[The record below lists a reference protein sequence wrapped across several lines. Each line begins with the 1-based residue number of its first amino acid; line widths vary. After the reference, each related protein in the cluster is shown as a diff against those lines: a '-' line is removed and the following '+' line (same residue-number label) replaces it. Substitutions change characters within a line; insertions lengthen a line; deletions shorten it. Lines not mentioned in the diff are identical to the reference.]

1 MGFIGLV
8 ADAATTI
15 QQETGEIT
23 RFFSIAHVKQLLNDL
38 GNWSVSL
45 IGKIVIAVLIWFI
58 GKKIIRVLDKLVK
71 KILDRSTLD
80 KGVVNFVVSVLKF
93 VMYAIL
99 IMIVVDKLGF
109 QTTSLLTLFG
119 SAALA
124 IGMSLQGSLSNFA
137 GGILI
142 LIFKPFKVGDY
153 IIVGTNE
160 GTVKS
165 IEILYTRLVT
175 IDNKVVM
182 LPNGSLSNSSI
193 VNVGAENT
201 RRIDIQIGIG
211 YSSDIPKAKKLL
223 EQVINSE
230 KGILKDKDILVVVK
244 SLDESC
250 VTLETRAWVNT
261 ADYWNVRF
269 NLLERYNLHFF
280 YNLFY
285 VRHLYNSHIYYIIN
299 NIRKGVVDMVD
310 NNTQFFKTQPEKT
323 ISVEGIL
330 EQVYLALKEKGY
342 NPVNQIVG
350 YIMSGDPTYITSHNN
365 ARSLIMKAERDELV
379 EEVVRYFIEGKGL

>member
-15 QQETGEIT
+15 QQETDEIT

-71 KILDRSTLD
+71 KMLDRSTLD

-269 NLLERYNLHFF
+269 NLLERYKNIFDENGIEIPFNQLD
-280 YNLFY
+280 
-285 VRHLYNSHIYYIIN
+285 VLY
-299 NIRKGVVDMVD
+299 
-310 NNTQFFKTQPEKT
+310 
-323 ISVEGIL
+323 
-330 EQVYLALKEKGY
+330 
-342 NPVNQIVG
+342 
-350 YIMSGDPTYITSHNN
+350 
-365 ARSLIMKAERDELV
+365 
-379 EEVVRYFIEGKGL
+379 EVVFLRMPLMWHPFLTGQGLYICWAAV

>member
-137 GGILI
+137 GGVLI
-142 LIFKPFKVGDY
+142 LLFKPFKIGDF
-153 IIVGTNE
+153 VKEDVHGNE
-160 GTVKS
+160 GLVEG
-165 IEILYTRLVT
+165 IDLFYTRMRT
-175 IDNKVVM
+175 FDNKMVII
-182 LPNGSLSNSSI
+182 PNGSLANTSI
-193 VNVGAENT
+193 TNYTANNK
-201 RRIDIQIGIG
+201 RRIEIKVGISYDSDMKRAKDI
-211 YSSDIPKAKKLL
+211 LMN
-223 EQVINSE
+223 VINSQD
-230 KGILKDKDILVVVK
+230 GILKNEDNKVYVDALE
-244 SLDESC
+244 ESQI
-250 VTLETRAWVNT
+250 TIGTMAWVMT
-261 ADYWNVRF
+261 DDYWKIKWELTEKFKNALDDAGIEIPF
-269 NLLERYNLHFF
+269 NQLS
-280 YNLFY
+280 
-285 VRHLYNSHIYYIIN
+285 VTIN
-299 NIRKGVVDMVD
+299 EKQRK
-310 NNTQFFKTQPEKT
+310 
-323 ISVEGIL
+323 
-330 EQVYLALKEKGY
+330 
-342 NPVNQIVG
+342 
-350 YIMSGDPTYITSHNN
+350 
-365 ARSLIMKAERDELV
+365 
-379 EEVVRYFIEGKGL
+379 

>member
-1 MGFIGLV
+1 MQFLGLA

-15 QQETGEIT
+15 QDETQQIT
-23 RFFSIAHVKQLLNDL
+23 KFFSIAHLKSLLNEL

-45 IGKIVIAVLIWFI
+45 VGKIIIAVLIWVI
-58 GKKIIRVLDKLVK
+58 GKKIIKLLDKLVK
-71 KILDRSTLD
+71 KMLDRSSLD
-80 KGVVNFVVSVLKF
+80 KGVVNFAVSVLKF
-93 VMYAIL
+93 VMYAVL
-99 IMIVVDKLGF
+99 VMIVVDKLGF

-124 IGMSLQGSLSNFA
+124 SGMSLQGSLSNFA

-153 IIVGTNE
+153 IIAGDKE

-165 IEILYTRLVT
+165 IEILYTRLIT
-175 IDNKVVM
+175 IDNKVIM

-201 RRIDIQIGIG
+201 RRIDIEIGIG

-223 EQVINSE
+223 EEVINKE
-230 KGILKDKDILVVVK
+230 NGILKEKEVLVVVK

-261 ADYWNVRF
+261 SDYWNVRF
-269 NLLERYNLHFF
+269 DLLEKYK
-280 YNLFY
+280 
-285 VRHLYNSHIYYIIN
+285 
-299 NIRKGVVDMVD
+299 NIFDE
-310 NNTQFFKTQPEKT
+310 N
-323 ISVEGIL
+323 GI
-330 EQVYLALKEKGY
+330 EI
-342 NPVNQIVG
+342 PFNQLDV
-350 YIMSGDPTYITSHNN
+350 H
-365 ARSLIMKAERDELV
+365 MKQ
-379 EEVVRYFIEGKGL
+379 

>member
-15 QQETGEIT
+15 QQETDEIT

-45 IGKIVIAVLIWFI
+45 IGKSVIAVLIWFI

-71 KILDRSTLD
+71 KMLDRSTLD

-223 EQVINSE
+223 AVNNLFKKLLEQVINSE

-269 NLLERYNLHFF
+269 NLLERYK
-280 YNLFY
+280 
-285 VRHLYNSHIYYIIN
+285 
-299 NIRKGVVDMVD
+299 NIFDE
-310 NNTQFFKTQPEKT
+310 N
-323 ISVEGIL
+323 GI
-330 EQVYLALKEKGY
+330 EI
-342 NPVNQIVG
+342 PFNQLDV
-350 YIMSGDPTYITSHNN
+350 H
-365 ARSLIMKAERDELV
+365 MK
-379 EEVVRYFIEGKGL
+379 

>member
-15 QQETGEIT
+15 QQETDEIT

-71 KILDRSTLD
+71 KMLDRSTLD

-137 GGILI
+137 GGVLI
-142 LIFKPFKVGDY
+142 LLLKPFVVGDY
-153 IIVGTNE
+153 IIEDSNGKE
-160 GTVKS
+160 GTVK
-165 IEILYTRLVT
+165 EIQIFYTKLST
-175 IDNKVVM
+175 IDNKTIVI
-182 LPNGSLSNSSI
+182 PNGMLTNNSITNATAKDERQLDLRVSI
-193 VNVGAENT
+193 SYDADIRQAKNVIEE
-201 RRIDIQIGIG
+201 
-211 YSSDIPKAKKLL
+211 LL
-223 EQVINSE
+223 EKDECIIKNEQINVFVHE
-230 KGILKDKDILVVVK
+230 LADNAVVLGI
-244 SLDESC
+244 
-250 VTLETRAWVNT
+250 RAWVKNEE
-261 ADYWNVRF
+261 YWTTRWR
-269 NLLERYNLHFF
+269 LLEEIKILLDEN
-280 YNLFY
+280 
-285 VRHLYNSHIYYIIN
+285 
-299 NIRKGVVDMVD
+299 
-310 NNTQFFKTQPEKT
+310 
-323 ISVEGIL
+323 GI
-330 EQVYLALKEKGY
+330 EIPYPQMAVHMKE
-342 NPVNQIVG
+342 NV
-350 YIMSGDPTYITSHNN
+350 
-365 ARSLIMKAERDELV
+365 
-379 EEVVRYFIEGKGL
+379 

>member
-1 MGFIGLV
+1 
-8 ADAATTI
+8 
-15 QQETGEIT
+15 
-23 RFFSIAHVKQLLNDL
+23 
-38 GNWSVSL
+38 
-45 IGKIVIAVLIWFI
+45 
-58 GKKIIRVLDKLVK
+58 
-71 KILDRSTLD
+71 
-80 KGVVNFVVSVLKF
+80 
-93 VMYAIL
+93 
-99 IMIVVDKLGF
+99 
-109 QTTSLLTLFG
+109 
-119 SAALA
+119 
-124 IGMSLQGSLSNFA
+124 MSLQGSLSNFA

-269 NLLERYNLHFF
+269 NLLERYK
-280 YNLFY
+280 
-285 VRHLYNSHIYYIIN
+285 
-299 NIRKGVVDMVD
+299 NIFDE
-310 NNTQFFKTQPEKT
+310 N
-323 ISVEGIL
+323 GI
-330 EQVYLALKEKGY
+330 EI
-342 NPVNQIVG
+342 PFNQLDI
-350 YIMSGDPTYITSHNN
+350 H
-365 ARSLIMKAERDELV
+365 MK
-379 EEVVRYFIEGKGL
+379 

>member
-15 QQETGEIT
+15 QQETDEIT

-71 KILDRSTLD
+71 KMLDRSTLD

-230 KGILKDKDILVVVK
+230 KGILKDKKDILVVVK

-269 NLLERYNLHFF
+269 NLLERYK
-280 YNLFY
+280 
-285 VRHLYNSHIYYIIN
+285 
-299 NIRKGVVDMVD
+299 NIFDE
-310 NNTQFFKTQPEKT
+310 N
-323 ISVEGIL
+323 GI
-330 EQVYLALKEKGY
+330 EI
-342 NPVNQIVG
+342 PFNQLDV
-350 YIMSGDPTYITSHNN
+350 H
-365 ARSLIMKAERDELV
+365 MK
-379 EEVVRYFIEGKGL
+379 

>member
-124 IGMSLQGSLSNFA
+124 
-137 GGILI
+137 
-142 LIFKPFKVGDY
+142 
-153 IIVGTNE
+153 
-160 GTVKS
+160 
-165 IEILYTRLVT
+165 RLVCPCREAFQT
-175 IDNKVVM
+175 
-182 LPNGSLSNSSI
+182 LQEEFLFL
-193 VNVGAENT
+193 
-201 RRIDIQIGIG
+201 
-211 YSSDIPKAKKLL
+211 YSSLL
-223 EQVINSE
+223 RLVI
-230 KGILKDKDILVVVK
+230 IL
-244 SLDESC
+244 
-250 VTLETRAWVNT
+250 
-261 ADYWNVRF
+261 
-269 NLLERYNLHFF
+269 
-280 YNLFY
+280 
-285 VRHLYNSHIYYIIN
+285 
-299 NIRKGVVDMVD
+299 
-310 NNTQFFKTQPEKT
+310 
-323 ISVEGIL
+323 
-330 EQVYLALKEKGY
+330 
-342 NPVNQIVG
+342 
-350 YIMSGDPTYITSHNN
+350 
-365 ARSLIMKAERDELV
+365 
-379 EEVVRYFIEGKGL
+379 

>member
-15 QQETGEIT
+15 QQETDEIT

-71 KILDRSTLD
+71 KMLDRSTLD

-269 NLLERYNLHFF
+269 NLLERYK
-280 YNLFY
+280 
-285 VRHLYNSHIYYIIN
+285 
-299 NIRKGVVDMVD
+299 NIFDE
-310 NNTQFFKTQPEKT
+310 N
-323 ISVEGIL
+323 GI
-330 EQVYLALKEKGY
+330 EI
-342 NPVNQIVG
+342 PFNQLDVH
-350 YIMSGDPTYITSHNN
+350 MKL
-365 ARSLIMKAERDELV
+365 SLIHISEPTRH
-379 EEVVRYFIEGKGL
+379 

>member
-23 RFFSIAHVKQLLNDL
+23 KFFSIAHLKQLLNDL

-45 IGKIVIAVLIWFI
+45 IGKLVIAVIIWVI
-58 GKKIIRVLDKLVK
+58 GKKIIKVLDKIVK
-71 KILDRSTLD
+71 KMLDRSSLD

-93 VMYAIL
+93 AMYAIL

-269 NLLERYNLHFF
+269 NLLERYKNIFDENGIEIPFNQLDIC
-280 YNLFY
+280 L
-285 VRHLYNSHIYYIIN
+285 LY
-299 NIRKGVVDMVD
+299 
-310 NNTQFFKTQPEKT
+310 
-323 ISVEGIL
+323 
-330 EQVYLALKEKGY
+330 
-342 NPVNQIVG
+342 
-350 YIMSGDPTYITSHNN
+350 TSP
-365 ARSLIMKAERDELV
+365 SPRD
-379 EEVVRYFIEGKGL
+379 

>member
-15 QQETGEIT
+15 QQETDEIT

-71 KILDRSTLD
+71 KMLDRSTLD

-269 NLLERYNLHFF
+269 NLLERYKNIFDENGIEIPFNQLKDAANVASFF
-280 YNLFY
+280 
-285 VRHLYNSHIYYIIN
+285 
-299 NIRKGVVDMVD
+299 D
-310 NNTQFFKTQPEKT
+310 
-323 ISVEGIL
+323 
-330 EQVYLALKEKGY
+330 
-342 NPVNQIVG
+342 
-350 YIMSGDPTYITSHNN
+350 
-365 ARSLIMKAERDELV
+365 
-379 EEVVRYFIEGKGL
+379 

>member
-15 QQETGEIT
+15 QQETDEIT

-71 KILDRSTLD
+71 KMLDRSTLD

-269 NLLERYNLHFF
+269 NLLERYKNIFDENGIEIPFNQLDVHM
-280 YNLFY
+280 LGCCID
-285 VRHLYNSHIYYIIN
+285 VTLLY
-299 NIRKGVVDMVD
+299 RLVVAYM
-310 NNTQFFKTQPEKT
+310 
-323 ISVEGIL
+323 L
-330 EQVYLALKEKGY
+330 
-342 NPVNQIVG
+342 
-350 YIMSGDPTYITSHNN
+350 GDY
-365 ARSLIMKAERDELV
+365 A
-379 EEVVRYFIEGKGL
+379 

>member
-23 RFFSIAHVKQLLNDL
+23 KFFSIAHLKQLLNDL

-45 IGKIVIAVLIWFI
+45 IGKLVIAVIIWVI
-58 GKKIIRVLDKLVK
+58 GKKIIKVLDKIVK
-71 KILDRSTLD
+71 KMLDRSSLD

-93 VMYAIL
+93 AMYAIL

-153 IIVGTNE
+153 IVVGTNE

-175 IDNKVVM
+175 IDNKVIM

-230 KGILKDKDILVVVK
+230 KGILKDKDVLVVVK

-269 NLLERYNLHFF
+269 NLLEHYKNIFDENGIEIPFNQLDVIKLYGEVPRM
-280 YNLFY
+280 
-285 VRHLYNSHIYYIIN
+285 RHL
-299 NIRKGVVDMVD
+299 
-310 NNTQFFKTQPEKT
+310 F
-323 ISVEGIL
+323 L
-330 EQVYLALKEKGY
+330 CL
-342 NPVNQIVG
+342 
-350 YIMSGDPTYITSHNN
+350 
-365 ARSLIMKAERDELV
+365 
-379 EEVVRYFIEGKGL
+379 

>member
-15 QQETGEIT
+15 QQETDEIT

-71 KILDRSTLD
+71 KMLDRSTLD
-80 KGVVNFVVSVLKF
+80 KVVVSVLKF

-269 NLLERYNLHFF
+269 NLLERYK
-280 YNLFY
+280 
-285 VRHLYNSHIYYIIN
+285 
-299 NIRKGVVDMVD
+299 NIFDE
-310 NNTQFFKTQPEKT
+310 N
-323 ISVEGIL
+323 GI
-330 EQVYLALKEKGY
+330 EI
-342 NPVNQIVG
+342 PFNQLDV
-350 YIMSGDPTYITSHNN
+350 H
-365 ARSLIMKAERDELV
+365 MK
-379 EEVVRYFIEGKGL
+379 

>member
-15 QQETGEIT
+15 QQETDEIT

-71 KILDRSTLD
+71 KMLDRSTLD

-211 YSSDIPKAKKLL
+211 YSSDIPKA
-223 EQVINSE
+223 INSE

-269 NLLERYNLHFF
+269 NLLERYK
-280 YNLFY
+280 
-285 VRHLYNSHIYYIIN
+285 
-299 NIRKGVVDMVD
+299 NIFDE
-310 NNTQFFKTQPEKT
+310 N
-323 ISVEGIL
+323 GI
-330 EQVYLALKEKGY
+330 EI
-342 NPVNQIVG
+342 PFNQLDV
-350 YIMSGDPTYITSHNN
+350 H
-365 ARSLIMKAERDELV
+365 MK
-379 EEVVRYFIEGKGL
+379 

>member
-15 QQETGEIT
+15 QQETDEIT

-71 KILDRSTLD
+71 KMLDRSTLD

-119 SAALA
+119 SAAL
-124 IGMSLQGSLSNFA
+124 MSLQGSLSNFA

-269 NLLERYNLHFF
+269 NLLERYK
-280 YNLFY
+280 
-285 VRHLYNSHIYYIIN
+285 
-299 NIRKGVVDMVD
+299 NIFDE
-310 NNTQFFKTQPEKT
+310 N
-323 ISVEGIL
+323 GI
-330 EQVYLALKEKGY
+330 EI
-342 NPVNQIVG
+342 PFNQLDV
-350 YIMSGDPTYITSHNN
+350 H
-365 ARSLIMKAERDELV
+365 MK
-379 EEVVRYFIEGKGL
+379 

>member
-1 MGFIGLV
+1 MQFLGLA

-15 QQETGEIT
+15 QDETQQIT
-23 RFFSIAHVKQLLNDL
+23 KFFSIAHLKSLLNEL

-45 IGKIVIAVLIWFI
+45 VGKIIIAVLIWVI
-58 GKKIIRVLDKLVK
+58 GKKIIKLLDKLVK
-71 KILDRSTLD
+71 KMLDRSSLD
-80 KGVVNFVVSVLKF
+80 KGVVNFAVSVLKF
-93 VMYAIL
+93 VMYAVL
-99 IMIVVDKLGF
+99 VMIVVDKLGF

-153 IIVGTNE
+153 IIVGDKE

-165 IEILYTRLVT
+165 IEILYTRLIT
-175 IDNKVVM
+175 IDNKVIM

-201 RRIDIQIGIG
+201 RRIDIEIGIG

-223 EQVINSE
+223 EEVINKE
-230 KGILKDKDILVVVK
+230 NGILKEKEVLVVVK

-261 ADYWNVRF
+261 SDYWNVRF
-269 NLLERYNLHFF
+269 DLLEKYK
-280 YNLFY
+280 
-285 VRHLYNSHIYYIIN
+285 
-299 NIRKGVVDMVD
+299 NIFDE
-310 NNTQFFKTQPEKT
+310 N
-323 ISVEGIL
+323 GI
-330 EQVYLALKEKGY
+330 EIPSEY
-342 NPVNQIVG
+342 
-350 YIMSGDPTYITSHNN
+350 
-365 ARSLIMKAERDELV
+365 
-379 EEVVRYFIEGKGL
+379 

>member
-15 QQETGEIT
+15 QQETDEIT

-71 KILDRSTLD
+71 KMLDRSTLD

-230 KGILKDKDILVVVK
+230 KGILKDKDIMVVVK

-269 NLLERYNLHFF
+269 NLLERYK
-280 YNLFY
+280 
-285 VRHLYNSHIYYIIN
+285 
-299 NIRKGVVDMVD
+299 NIFDE
-310 NNTQFFKTQPEKT
+310 N
-323 ISVEGIL
+323 GI
-330 EQVYLALKEKGY
+330 EI
-342 NPVNQIVG
+342 PFNQIDVHMKSVS
-350 YIMSGDPTYITSHNN
+350 YTHLTLPTTPY
-365 ARSLIMKAERDELV
+365 V
-379 EEVVRYFIEGKGL
+379 

>member
-1 MGFIGLV
+1 MW
-8 ADAATTI
+8 
-15 QQETGEIT
+15 QETGEIT

-269 NLLERYNLHFF
+269 NLLERYK
-280 YNLFY
+280 
-285 VRHLYNSHIYYIIN
+285 
-299 NIRKGVVDMVD
+299 NIFDE
-310 NNTQFFKTQPEKT
+310 N
-323 ISVEGIL
+323 GI
-330 EQVYLALKEKGY
+330 EI
-342 NPVNQIVG
+342 PFNQLDV
-350 YIMSGDPTYITSHNN
+350 H
-365 ARSLIMKAERDELV
+365 MK
-379 EEVVRYFIEGKGL
+379 

>member
-1 MGFIGLV
+1 MHRLPPAGNVRTHRQAVCGDGHRPRRV
-8 ADAATTI
+8 GGKADGGAPAVFAD
-15 QQETGEIT
+15 GPP
-23 RFFSIAHVKQLLNDL
+23 LLNDL

-71 KILDRSTLD
+71 KMLDRSTLD

-230 KGILKDKDILVVVK
+230 QGILKDKDIMVVVK

-269 NLLERYNLHFF
+269 NLLERYK
-280 YNLFY
+280 
-285 VRHLYNSHIYYIIN
+285 
-299 NIRKGVVDMVD
+299 NIFDE
-310 NNTQFFKTQPEKT
+310 N
-323 ISVEGIL
+323 GI
-330 EQVYLALKEKGY
+330 EI
-342 NPVNQIVG
+342 PFNQIDV
-350 YIMSGDPTYITSHNN
+350 H
-365 ARSLIMKAERDELV
+365 MK
-379 EEVVRYFIEGKGL
+379 

>member
-1 MGFIGLV
+1 MYKRQLV

-15 QQETGEIT
+15 QQETDEIT

-71 KILDRSTLD
+71 KMLDRSTLD

-269 NLLERYNLHFF
+269 NLLERYK
-280 YNLFY
+280 
-285 VRHLYNSHIYYIIN
+285 
-299 NIRKGVVDMVD
+299 NIFDE
-310 NNTQFFKTQPEKT
+310 N
-323 ISVEGIL
+323 GI
-330 EQVYLALKEKGY
+330 EI
-342 NPVNQIVG
+342 PFNQLDV
-350 YIMSGDPTYITSHNN
+350 H
-365 ARSLIMKAERDELV
+365 MK
-379 EEVVRYFIEGKGL
+379 

>member
-15 QQETGEIT
+15 QQETDEIT

-45 IGKIVIAVLIWFI
+45 IAVLIWFI

-71 KILDRSTLD
+71 KMLDRSTLD

-269 NLLERYNLHFF
+269 NLLERYK
-280 YNLFY
+280 
-285 VRHLYNSHIYYIIN
+285 
-299 NIRKGVVDMVD
+299 NIFDE
-310 NNTQFFKTQPEKT
+310 N
-323 ISVEGIL
+323 GI
-330 EQVYLALKEKGY
+330 EI
-342 NPVNQIVG
+342 PFNQLDV
-350 YIMSGDPTYITSHNN
+350 H
-365 ARSLIMKAERDELV
+365 MK
-379 EEVVRYFIEGKGL
+379 

>member
-15 QQETGEIT
+15 QQETDEIT

-71 KILDRSTLD
+71 KMLDRSTLD

-230 KGILKDKDILVVVK
+230 QGILKDKDIMVVVK

-269 NLLERYNLHFF
+269 NLLERYKNIFDEKSLVTGVAV
-280 YNLFY
+280 LTGY
-285 VRHLYNSHIYYIIN
+285 VM
-299 NIRKGVVDMVD
+299 K
-310 NNTQFFKTQPEKT
+310 
-323 ISVEGIL
+323 
-330 EQVYLALKEKGY
+330 
-342 NPVNQIVG
+342 
-350 YIMSGDPTYITSHNN
+350 
-365 ARSLIMKAERDELV
+365 SLRG
-379 EEVVRYFIEGKGL
+379 GKL

>member
-15 QQETGEIT
+15 QQETDEIT

-71 KILDRSTLD
+71 KMLDRSTLD

-124 IGMSLQGSLSNFA
+124 IGISNFA

-269 NLLERYNLHFF
+269 NLLERYK
-280 YNLFY
+280 
-285 VRHLYNSHIYYIIN
+285 
-299 NIRKGVVDMVD
+299 NIFDE
-310 NNTQFFKTQPEKT
+310 N
-323 ISVEGIL
+323 GI
-330 EQVYLALKEKGY
+330 EI
-342 NPVNQIVG
+342 PFNQLDV
-350 YIMSGDPTYITSHNN
+350 H
-365 ARSLIMKAERDELV
+365 MK
-379 EEVVRYFIEGKGL
+379 

>member
-15 QQETGEIT
+15 QQETDEIT

-45 IGKIVIAVLIWFI
+45 IGKIVIAEQ
-58 GKKIIRVLDKLVK
+58 LDKLVK
-71 KILDRSTLD
+71 KMLDRSTLD

-269 NLLERYNLHFF
+269 NLLERYK
-280 YNLFY
+280 
-285 VRHLYNSHIYYIIN
+285 
-299 NIRKGVVDMVD
+299 NIFDE
-310 NNTQFFKTQPEKT
+310 N
-323 ISVEGIL
+323 GI
-330 EQVYLALKEKGY
+330 EI
-342 NPVNQIVG
+342 PFNQLDV
-350 YIMSGDPTYITSHNN
+350 H
-365 ARSLIMKAERDELV
+365 MK
-379 EEVVRYFIEGKGL
+379 